1 MAFFT
6 SEYECRL
13 DAKGRLILPARIKA
27 NLPAG
32 AETELVI
39 GLGFDQCLVV
49 YPISEFKK
57 IYSRIAGLSEFN
69 PEFRKLQRNF
79 FRGNT
84 TVELDNNGRFLIP
97 RNMMLYA
104 ALDKDVVVIGM
115 GNKVE
120 IWNPELYRSQLYHD
134 QAEFSDRVQKYLDSS
149 GV

>member
-1 MAFFT
+1 MTFFT

-27 NLPAG
+27 NLPSG
-32 AETELVI
+32 QVNELVV

-49 YPISEFKK
+49 YPIAEFKK

-69 PEFRKLQRNF
+69 PEYRKLQRNF

-84 TVELDNNGRFLIP
+84 VVELDNSGRFLIP
-97 RNMMLYA
+97 KNMLQYA
-104 ALDKDVVVIGM
+104 GLQKEVIVIGM

-120 IWNPELYRSQLYHD
+120 VWNPETYRTQLYHD
-134 QAEFSDRVQKYLDSS
+134 QAEFSGNVQKYLDS
-149 GV
+149 GEN